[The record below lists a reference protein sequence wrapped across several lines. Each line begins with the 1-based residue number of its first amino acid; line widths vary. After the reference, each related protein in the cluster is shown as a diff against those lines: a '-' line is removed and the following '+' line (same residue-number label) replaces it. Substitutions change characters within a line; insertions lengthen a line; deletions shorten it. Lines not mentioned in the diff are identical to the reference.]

1 MKSRSGFIITLTMVI
16 MLVSM
21 LASVPIT
28 VQAKKVAPQVSPVK
42 LFDAIKGEFPE
53 GLAFDRAGNMYV
65 SVSSLGQ
72 IWKIKPDG
80 SEKLLL
86 TIPPDGGSMA
96 FGLAVDDSGNVY
108 ATFAFNPETQ
118 GVYRID
124 HKSGI
129 AQRIPGTENIL
140 WANGLTFDNRGNLYV
155 TDSWTGAIWRITPKG
170 SAKIWLQHDLL
181 EGLGQIP
188 GFPPVGA
195 NGIAYYH
202 DSLYVANTEKGL
214 LVRVPIMKGGVSGK
228 PVVVVDGSELYGLD
242 GIALDVHGN
251 VYGALVLQ
259 NELVKI
265 DHENKKITV
274 LATPNDGLDMPAS
287 PAFGTGKCNQQTL
300 FFTNFALLGTN
311 PTGYGPAVL
320 KIWIGTPGLPLP

>member
-1 MKSRSGFIITLTMVI
+1 MKSRSGFIVTVTIVT
-16 MLVSM
+16 MLVSL

-28 VQAKKVAPQVSPVK
+28 VQAKNAVPKVSPVK
-42 LFDAIKGEFPE
+42 LFDASNGEFPE
-53 GLAFDRAGNMYV
+53 GLAFDKVGNMYV

-86 TIPPDGGSMA
+86 TIPPAGGSMA
-96 FGLAVDDSGNVY
+96 FGLALDARGDVY
-108 ATFAFNPETQ
+108 ATFAFNPDTR

-140 WANGLTFDNRGNLYV
+140 WANGLSFDDKGNLYV
-155 TDSWTGAIWRITPKG
+155 TDSQSGAIWRIKPNG
-170 SAKIWLQHDLL
+170 SAKIWLQNGLL
-181 EGLGQIP
+181 EGLGQIT

-214 LVRVPIMKGGVSGK
+214 LVRVPILKGGIAGK
-228 PVVVVDGSELYGLD
+228 PVVVADDAELYGLD
-242 GIALDVHGN
+242 GITLDIHGN

-259 NELVKI
+259 SELVKI
-265 DHENKKITV
+265 DLKNSKVTV
-274 LATPNDGLDMPAS
+274 LLTQSDGIDMPAS

-300 FFTNFALLGTN
+300 FFTNFALMGTS
-311 PTGYGPAVL
+311 PGGYGPAVL
-320 KIWIGTPGLPLP
+320 KIGIGIPGLPLP